1 MTYELDGFRVACLTA
16 NEGVEQI
23 ELTVPRDALREA
35 EAVVTLVAPKAG
47 HIQCFNHLAV
57 ADRVEVDTPLDQAM
71 DDEFDALLLPGG
83 VVNADR
89 LRLDQA
95 AVSFARRFFDG
106 GKPIAV
112 ICHGPW
118 TLIETGG
125 LKGRTLTSWPSLQT
139 DILNAGAEWIDE
151 EVVVCDREVATLVSS
166 RKPDDLPRFCDR
178 LVSVFGRSRPAAD
191 TPPRD
196 SPAVGVLE
204 PEDPN
209 PPEPSEPG

>member
-1 MTYELDGFRVACLTA
+1 MSAELDGLRVACLTA

-23 ELTVPRDALREA
+23 ELTAPRDALGAA

-47 HIQCFNHLAV
+47 HIQCFDHLDA
-57 ADRVEVDTPLDQAM
+57 ADRIEVDMSLDQAM

-83 VVNADR
+83 VVNADQ

-95 AVSFARRFFDG
+95 AVSFVRSFLDT

-118 TLIETGG
+118 ILIETAG

-139 DILNAGAEWIDE
+139 DLLNAGAEWIDE
-151 EVVVCDREVATLVSS
+151 EVVVCDRDSSTLISS
-166 RKPDDLPRFCDR
+166 RKPDDLPRFCDT
-178 LVSVFGRSRPAAD
+178 LISVFGRPHPTAD
-191 TPPRD
+191 TLPAD
-196 SPAVGVLE
+196 SPAIGILD